1 MFFPS
6 GKVEVVHLHIKKTT
20 TTKKKKKPSDEFF
33 FIIGFIVIT
42 LYPTNKGDP

>member
-20 TTKKKKKPSDEFF
+20 TTKKNPSDEFF

>member
-20 TTKKKKKPSDEFF
+20 TTKKKNPSDEFF